1 MKRML
6 KGLNRFEDFDI
17 VIFEIQ
23 LGGIVFYI
31 LYNRFDID
39 FVVIKR
45 ENVVFYGVKFYF
57 IVFNGV
63 IVLDDFISLKLVDC
77 VGLVI
82 FVFIFVY
89 IYCKL

>member
-1 MKRML
+1 MKGML
-6 KGLNRFEDFDI
+6 KDLNRFENFDI

-45 ENVVFYGVKFYF
+45 EDVVFYGVKFYF

>member
-1 MKRML
+1 MKGML
-6 KGLNRFEDFDI
+6 KGLNRFKDFDI

-45 ENVVFYGVKFYF
+45 EDVVFYGVKFYF

>member
-1 MKRML
+1 MR
-6 KGLNRFEDFDI
+6 
-17 VIFEIQ
+17 
-23 LGGIVFYI
+23 GIVFYI

-45 ENVVFYGVKFYF
+45 EDVVFYGVKFYF

>member
-1 MKRML
+1 M
-6 KGLNRFEDFDI
+6 
-17 VIFEIQ
+17 
-23 LGGIVFYI
+23 GGIVFYI

-45 ENVVFYGVKFYF
+45 EDVVFYGVKFYF